1 MQSET
6 IVSYIIE
13 DMAGDYVT
21 SVDTLRFARETV
33 TRLKAATGKDYA
45 VVLHRDTDG
54 QTEHVRLLSHEYQ

>member
-33 TRLKAATGKDYA
+33 ARLKAATCKDY
-45 VVLHRDTDG
+45 VVILHRDTDG